1 MTFNTARATIR
12 ASCNGRREEGHGN
25 GLGLARAQDAQR
37 LRSAS
42 LGSRSSVASS
52 DPAARIHAPR
62 SSPLRRTSVPT
73 SLSSPAPASKHLPAP
88 PSSTHPSTDTP
99 LPSLPLR
106 ATSGTTP
113 TSTSRTTPLRSSPV
127 SGRPSSPAQ
136 HLLGG
141 RDGHTTATL
150 ATERML
156 RAWTEARSQRLRR
169 LGREGTRRAA
179 SFDIALDRVRSAWS
193 AVRDIDSRL
202 CSSGRAARSLRL
214 VIEATDQPST
224 STLSS
229 LPAST
234 IAFIASRHIRIHP
247 SITQSPLLLHQH
259 AATRAYPHQAPL
271 MRHYASA
278 STLTL
283 DHHDQHTAAASTL
296 PTQLSCLLSL
306 FSTLNS
312 HYRSMTPSG
321 SPDPH
326 RDPIVVG
333 AAQKKAEE
341 QVNEAK
347 ALLTSDQFT
356 SYIKARNHGFAHDAA
371 IQHAHSIKQVA
382 LTTSTI
388 PATQAASTS
397 TSSANPISTSAPS
410 APSTQAA
417 MPSIATTQSQSPISA
432 AAVATK
438 ASTPFEILFLT
449 STTLA

>member
-1 MTFNTARATIR
+1 MTFDTARATIR
-12 ASCNGRREEGHGN
+12 ASSDGRREEGHGN
-25 GLGLARAQDAQR
+25 GFGLARAQDAQR

-88 PSSTHPSTDTP
+88 PSSTHPSNDTP

-136 HLLGG
+136 HLGG

-156 RAWTEARSQRLRR
+156 RAWTEARSQLLRR

-214 VIEATDQPST
+214 VIEASRSSPCCWLLAHSRLPLAPS
-224 STLSS
+224 SRPAIDFDPLISS
-229 LPAST
+229 G
-234 IAFIASRHIRIHP
+234 FDNRIHR
-247 SITQSPLLLHQH
+247 QSPH
-259 AATRAYPHQAPL
+259 PHTSFNHPVTS
-271 MRHYASA
+271 ASA
-278 STLTL
+278 S
-283 DHHDQHTAAASTL
+283 
-296 PTQLSCLLSL
+296 
-306 FSTLNS
+306 
-312 HYRSMTPSG
+312 
-321 SPDPH
+321 
-326 RDPIVVG
+326 
-333 AAQKKAEE
+333 
-341 QVNEAK
+341 
-347 ALLTSDQFT
+347 
-356 SYIKARNHGFAHDAA
+356 ARGDAR
-371 IQHAHSIKQVA
+371 I
-382 LTTSTI
+382 
-388 PATQAASTS
+388 S
-397 TSSANPISTSAPS
+397 TSSSTAP
-410 APSTQAA
+410 A
-417 MPSIATTQSQSPISA
+417 
-432 AAVATK
+432 
-438 ASTPFEILFLT
+438 
-449 STTLA
+449 